1 MIDRIIKEINASIEN
16 GCYMTA
22 LIAALSLPDMCGKV
36 EYPSEKSSKKR
47 YQDWYEEWIGQ
58 YETHEESKMPYL
70 DKDTI
75 YDLRC
80 SLVHEGEIKINDK
93 RKLTKFKLVKGDSW
107 MSGGS
112 SLRSRDDKTRELT
125 INILN
130 IIWKLRRCAGIYYR
144 ENKAKFDANC
154 GIKIDF
160 DIEGWKS

>member
-1 MIDRIIKEINASIEN
+1 MIDRIIKEIETSVKN

-36 EYPSEKSSKKR
+36 EYPSEKSSRKR

-58 YETHEESKMPYL
+58 YETYEGSKMPYL
-70 DKDTI
+70 DKGTI

-80 SLVHEGEIKINDK
+80 SLVHEGEIKVSNK
-93 RKLTKFKLVKGDSW
+93 RNLTKFNLVKDDSW
-107 MSGGS
+107 MVGGS
-112 SLRSRDDKTRELT
+112 SFISSDDKTRELN

-130 IIWKLRRCAGIYYR
+130 IIWKLCRCAGIYYR
-144 ENKAKFDANC
+144 ENKTKFDANC

-160 DIEGWKS
+160 